1 MATLE
6 KAIAL
11 ATQRHAGQT
20 DKAGQ
25 PYIQHPLRVM
35 NSVDLEDAKI
45 VAVLHDI
52 LEDTETT
59 VQELRALG
67 FKAHIIEAIGALTKQ
82 PNETRLQAAEKTA
95 LNPLAIQVKLADL
108 KDNMDVSRL
117 PQVTEKDLVR
127 LEQYKRV
134 EQRLL
139 EAQAKFK
146 S

>member
-11 ATQRHAGQT
+11 ATQKHAGQT

-59 VQELRALG
+59 VQELQALD
-67 FKAHIIEAIGALTKQ
+67 FKKYIIETIGALTKR
-82 PNETRLQAAEKTA
+82 PNETRLQAAERTA
-95 LNPLAIQVKLADL
+95 LNALAIQVKLADL
-108 KDNMDVSRL
+108 KDNMNVSRL
-117 PQVTEKDLVR
+117 PQVTEKDLAR

>member
-11 ATQRHAGQT
+11 ATQRHAGQM

-25 PYIQHPLRVM
+25 RYIQHPLRVM

-67 FKAHIIEAIGALTKQ
+67 FKAQIIEAINALTKQ
-82 PNETRLQAAEKTA
+82 PNETRLQAAKRTA

-117 PQVTEKDLVR
+117 PQVTEKDLAR

-134 EQRLL
+134 EHRLL
-139 EAQAKFK
+139 EAQAKFNR
-146 S
+146 

>member
-11 ATQRHAGQT
+11 ATQRHAGQM

-67 FKAHIIEAIGALTKQ
+67 FKAQIIEAINALTKQ
-82 PNETRLQAAEKTA
+82 PNETRLQAAERTA
-95 LNPLAIQVKLADL
+95 LNPLAIQVKTG
-108 KDNMDVSRL
+108 R
-117 PQVTEKDLVR
+117 
-127 LEQYKRV
+127 
-134 EQRLL
+134 
-139 EAQAKFK
+139 FK
-146 S
+146 G